1 MLATAAR
8 PLRSLGPRRSV
19 KQEAESPGH
28 AVCGAGSAARTM
40 GFAVKVLV
48 EVEPAFWELGPGER
62 ESLRKLPIASS
73 SCWIGIRR
81 ELDLNQKNETV
92 AAVKGRWVVT
102 VEIIGFV
109 HVS

>member
-1 MLATAAR
+1 MKR
-8 PLRSLGPRRSV
+8 
-19 KQEAESPGH
+19 EAESPGH

-81 ELDLNQKNETV
+81 ELDLNQKKCHCRCGKG
-92 AAVKGRWVVT
+92 AVGGDGGNNRFRSCKLNIVGRLN
-102 VEIIGFV
+102 
-109 HVS
+109 